1 MRSKTFFILV
11 CVFCIVLG
19 IAFFISRPDKPSRQQ
34 TIMGKSFFENL
45 PANDI
50 VSIKIFTGEDSVL
63 LNKGPDYWIV
73 GNRYNYPA
81 DFSKIT
87 DLVKKLREAKIGRS
101 FQASKKALSR
111 LAIHAPAEK
120 DIPKEQQGTRIV
132 LMDKG
137 GKNLADIILG
147 QTGDASSPDL
157 AFYFRNYK
165 DPAVYLIDQSF
176 KFLDKKPLEWL
187 EKKLIELKAEDIA
200 QVVCYQSKTHQRVY
214 TIKRSEKGKDPVFVD
229 LPEGKKT
236 VKYKLEQVIEVLDNF
251 RIEDVVDP
259 YKQLADSVVAGDFR
273 FEFHLFNGTVYHLYP
288 GAVLNDGSEN
298 HYFKVKV
305 SYSPPSEGKEKSKA
319 EGMDKPAAE
328 AENQNQRLSA
338 WTYIIS
344 KWLTNSLLTKP
355 DEFFEKE
362 EKK

>member
-11 CVFCIVLG
+11 CLFSIVLG

-34 TIMGKSFFENL
+34 AIMGQSFFENL

-50 VSIKIFTGEDSVL
+50 VSIQISTAENSVL
-63 LNKGPDYWIV
+63 LTKGPDYWIV

-87 DLVKKLREAKIGRS
+87 DLVKKLKEAKIGRS
-101 FQASKKALSR
+101 FQASKKALAR

-132 LMDKG
+132 LMDKDE
-137 GKNLADIILG
+137 KNLADIILG
-147 QTGDASSPDL
+147 QAGDTFSPDVT
-157 AFYFRNYK
+157 FYFRNYK

-176 KFLDKKPLEWL
+176 KFLDRKPLEWL
-187 EKKLIELKAEDIA
+187 EKKLIDLKAEDIA
-200 QVVCYQSKTHQRVY
+200 QVVCYQLKTNQRVY
-214 TIKRSEKGKDPVFVD
+214 SIKRPAKGKDPIFVD
-229 LPEGKKT
+229 LPKGKKT
-236 VKYKLEQVIEVLDNF
+236 VKYKLEQIIEVLDSF
-251 RIEDVVDP
+251 RVEDVVDP
-259 YKQLADSVVAGDFR
+259 DKKLADSAAGGDFR
-273 FEFHLFNGTVYHLYP
+273 FEYHLFNGTVYHLYP
-288 GAVLNDGSEN
+288 GAALNDGSES
-298 HYFKVKV
+298 HYLKVKV

-319 EGMDKPAAE
+319 EDMDKLAAE